1 MTALALVLCGF
12 LIGGVIA
19 FAQQRKWVSMGV
31 LAVLA
36 ASAGVAALVSAMR
49 A

>member
-1 MTALALVLCGF
+1 MTALALILCGF

-19 FAQQRKWVSMGV
+19 FAQQRKWVATGV

-36 ASAGVAALVSAMR
+36 AAAGVAALVSKVGA
-49 A
+49 